1 VKETQEL
8 RCLVAMSE
16 TLPPIT
22 GAGVM
27 LQFTFPFDRA
37 MPRKASIVWRRQ
49 IGGRAADTWYA
60 DVVQSGEQE
69 VVHEQVTFPGDAWA
83 VCSKEDG
90 ALLVLHVATGEREQ
104 RVHICPEARAAAET
118 AQAVAPAVEIPA
130 STVDDGD
137 DPELAAAIA
146 ASLAVAKPSCSSDRL
161 SEALSLSQRL
171 CTAWRAMARLQQ
183 ASAGTSAAGAAG
195 GGGGPSVRL
204 QIVLPG
210 GERSFHEVD
219 GSATLAGVTALAALL
234 LAERHGLGWLAD
246 LVDDRRQATHAL
258 SCLTPRLRLDFH
270 AGGSPRAG
278 DGASAVTTVAAA
290 GLAPSATLRI
300 VALSAGA
307 E

>member
-1 VKETQEL
+1 
-8 RCLVAMSE
+8 
-16 TLPPIT
+16 
-22 GAGVM
+22 
-27 LQFTFPFDRA
+27 
-37 MPRKASIVWRRQ
+37 
-49 IGGRAADTWYA
+49 
-60 DVVQSGEQE
+60 VVQSGEQE

-146 ASLAVAKPSCSSDRL
+146 ASLAAPVAKPSCSSDRL

-219 GSATLAGVTALAALL
+219 GSATLAGVGSFRLHPTDIPPSPPPTTHAI
-234 LAERHGLGWLAD
+234 
-246 LVDDRRQATHAL
+246 QATRLHLPVGWAGDS
-258 SCLTPRLRLDFH
+258 SCRPAPRRETRSRMACRPRRRPPTGAPPLYRYPPEKSISPHTPYSLLYAHETSAASDAQSLHTHTYTPPPSRLRPH
-270 AGGSPRAG
+270 ASFTPPPRSG
-278 DGASAVTTVAAA
+278 HPQHV
-290 GLAPSATLRI
+290 
-300 VALSAGA
+300 
-307 E
+307 